1 MVRRVFETLPNL
13 CHLPFAFWFVL
24 NPMSDAN
31 PSFAEFKRLAARGN
45 VVPVYR
51 TVVADLLSPVSAF
64 LSLSPQYGS
73 ARDSHSHSFL
83 LESVEGGERVGRYT
97 FFGIDPFQIVSCRG
111 DRITVTRGEAVASIS
126 YRGAGGRRPPLQEE
140 TGNVFEFLRQ
150 LGARYKS
157 VEIPGLP
164 PFTAGAVGYLSYE
177 AVRMLERLPPR
188 VAPDVDIDDA
198 VFMYFANVLAF
209 DHVQHRLFL
218 ISNVLTEEGKSSL
231 RAKYDAACRHLD
243 HLESLLR
250 RPLRLSRARRPQG
263 ALRVRSNMKRQQ
275 YEAMV
280 ERSKEYIR
288 AGDIFQVVLS
298 QRMAVPVRVPAFDV
312 YRALRAVNPSPYMYY
327 LRMGEST
334 VLGSSPE
341 MLVKVAGR
349 NVEYRPIAGTRPRG
363 KTEEEDKRF
372 EDEIRSDTKERAE
385 HIMLVDLGRNDV
397 GRVCEYSTVRP
408 QQVMFVERYSHVMH
422 LVSQITGHL
431 RPDADTYAA
440 LAACFPAGT
449 LTGAPKVRAMEII
462 DELEPTRRGLYGG
475 SVLYLD
481 FSGNLNSCIVIRTVL
496 IKDKMAYL
504 QAGAGIVADSVPARE
519 YEECLNK
526 ARAVLRA
533 FELAEKGL

>member
-1 MVRRVFETLPNL
+1 MNDV
-13 CHLPFAFWFVL
+13 
-24 NPMSDAN
+24 S
-31 PSFAEFKRLAARGN
+31 PSFAEFRRLARQGN

-51 TVVADLLSPVSAF
+51 TIVADLLSPVSAF
-64 LSLSPQYGS
+64 LSLSPQHG
-73 ARDSHSHSFL
+73 RDSNSHPHSFL

-97 FFGIDPFQIVSCRG
+97 FFGVDPFQIVSCRG
-111 DRITVTRGEAVASIS
+111 DRITVQRGEAVAAVSD
-126 YRGAGGRRPPLQEE
+126 RRNVDRRSTLQEE
-140 TGNVFEFLRQ
+140 TGNVFEFLRR

-157 VEIPGLP
+157 VVIPGLP

-177 AVRMLERLPPR
+177 AVRMLERLPAR
-188 VAPDVDIDDA
+188 VPADVDLDDA
-198 VFMYFANVLAF
+198 VFMYFSSVLAF

-218 ISNVLTEEGKSSL
+218 IANVLTEEGTGSL

-243 HLESLLR
+243 HLESRLH
-250 RPLRLSRARRPQG
+250 RPLRLPRLSRPQG
-263 ALRVRSNMKRQQ
+263 PLHVRPNMPRAH

-298 QRMAVPVRVPAFDV
+298 QRMEVPVRVPAFDV

-327 LRMGEST
+327 LRLGDST

-349 NVEYRPIAGTRPRG
+349 HVEYRPIAGTRPRG
-363 KTEEEDKRF
+363 KSEEEDRRL
-372 EDEIRSDTKERAE
+372 EAELRSDAKECAE

-397 GRVCEYSTVRP
+397 GRVSVFSSVHPTDI
-408 QQVMFVERYSHVMH
+408 MFVERYSHVMH
-422 LVSQITGHL
+422 LVSQITGQL

-475 SVLYLD
+475 AVLYLD

-496 IKDKMAYL
+496 IKGQHAYL

-519 YEECLNK
+519 HQECLNK
-526 ARAVLRA
+526 AKAVLKA
-533 FELAEKGL
+533 FQIAERGL

>member
-1 MVRRVFETLPNL
+1 MSNAFPN
-13 CHLPFAFWFVL
+13 
-24 NPMSDAN
+24 
-31 PSFAEFKRLAARGN
+31 FAEFKRLAAQGN

-51 TVVADLLSPVSAF
+51 TIVADLLSPVSAF
-64 LSLSPQYGS
+64 LSLSPQHGRTS
-73 ARDSHSHSFL
+73 DPHSHSFL

-97 FFGIDPFQIVSCRG
+97 FFGIDPFQIVSSRG
-111 DRITVTRGEAVASIS
+111 DRITLR
-126 YRGAGGRRPPLQEE
+126 RGAERREE
-140 TGNVFEFLRQ
+140 TGNIFEFLRR
-150 LGARYKS
+150 LGARYHS
-157 VEIPGLP
+157 VTIPGLP
-164 PFTAGAVGYLSYE
+164 PFTAGAVGYVSYE
-177 AVRMLERLPPR
+177 AVRMLERLPAR
-188 VAPDVDIDDA
+188 VAPDVDLEDA
-198 VFMYFANVLAF
+198 VFMYFKSLLAF

-218 ISNVLTEEGKSSL
+218 ISNVLTEEGTGSL

-250 RPLRLSRARRPQG
+250 RPLRLPSHRRPRG
-263 ALRVRSNMKRQQ
+263 ALRVRSNMPRPR

-298 QRMAVPVRVPAFDV
+298 QRMEVPVRVAPFDV
-312 YRALRAVNPSPYMYY
+312 YRALRVVNPSPYMYY
-327 LRMGEST
+327 LRLGEST

-349 NVEYRPIAGTRPRG
+349 NAEYRPIAGTRPRG
-363 KTEEEDKRF
+363 KSEEEDRRL
-372 EDEIRSDTKERAE
+372 EEELRSDAKERAE
-385 HIMLVDLGRNDV
+385 HIMLVDLGRNDL
-397 GRVCEYSTVRP
+397 GRVCEFSSVRP
-408 QQVMFVERYSHVMH
+408 REIMFVERYSHVMH
-422 LVSQITGHL
+422 LVSQITGRL

-475 SVLYLD
+475 AVLYLD
-481 FSGNLNSCIVIRTVL
+481 FSGNLNSCIVIRTVF
-496 IKDKMAYL
+496 IKDKTAYL

-526 ARAVLRA
+526 ARGVLRA

>member
-1 MVRRVFETLPNL
+1 MNTSSPN
-13 CHLPFAFWFVL
+13 
-24 NPMSDAN
+24 
-31 PSFAEFKRLAARGN
+31 FAEFKRLARKGN

-51 TVVADLLSPVSAF
+51 TIVADLLSPVSAF
-64 LSLSPQYGS
+64 LGLSPQHGKDS
-73 ARDSHSHSFL
+73 DSHSHSFL

-97 FFGIDPFQIVSCRG
+97 FFGVDPFLTVSCRG
-111 DRITVTRGEAVASIS
+111 DRTNVRRGKSVASIS
-126 YRGAGGRRPPLQEE
+126 ERRSGGGKQPLQEE
-140 TGNVFEFLRQ
+140 HTGNIFEFLRN

-177 AVRMLERLPPR
+177 AVRMIERLPPR
-188 VAPDVDIDDA
+188 VPADVEVDDA
-198 VFMYFANVLAF
+198 VFMYFSDVLAF

-218 ISNVLTEEGKSSL
+218 ISNVLTEEGTGSLKS
-231 RAKYDAACRHLD
+231 KYNAACRHLD
-243 HLESLLR
+243 QLET
-250 RPLRLSRARRPQG
+250 RLSRPLKLPRGRKPTG
-263 ALRVRSNMKRQQ
+263 PLRVRTNMTRAR

-288 AGDIFQVVLS
+288 AGDIFQVVMS
-298 QRMAVPVRVPAFDV
+298 QRMEVPLRVPAFDL

-327 LRMGEST
+327 LRMGDST
-334 VLGSSPE
+334 VVGSSPE

-349 NVEYRPIAGTRPRG
+349 KVEYRPIAGTRPRG
-363 KTEEEDKRF
+363 KTEEEDKRL
-372 EDEIRSDTKERAE
+372 EQELRSDSKECAE

-397 GRVCEYSTVRP
+397 GRVSEFSSVRP
-408 QQVMFVERYSHVMH
+408 TEVMFVERYSHVMH
-422 LVSQITGHL
+422 LVSQITGQL

-475 SVLYLD
+475 AVLYLD
-481 FSGNLNSCIVIRTVL
+481 FSGNLTSCIVIRTVL
-496 IKDKMAYL
+496 IKDKTAYL

-519 YEECLNK
+519 YEECQNK

>member
-1 MVRRVFETLPNL
+1 MTNASPN
-13 CHLPFAFWFVL
+13 FT
-24 NPMSDAN
+24 
-31 PSFAEFKRLAARGN
+31 EFKKLARQGN

-64 LSLSPQYGS
+64 LSLSPQHGK
-73 ARDSHSHSFL
+73 DSNSHPHSFL

-97 FFGIDPFQIVSCRG
+97 FFGVDPFLIVSCRG
-111 DRITVTRGEAVASIS
+111 EKITVQ
-126 YRGAGGRRPPLQEE
+126 RGARREE
-140 TGNVFEFLRQ
+140 HTGNIFEFLRQ

-188 VAPDVDIDDA
+188 VDADVDLDDA
-198 VFMYFANVLAF
+198 VFMYFSNVLAF

-218 ISNVLTEEGKSSL
+218 ISNVLTEEGKGSL
-231 RAKYDAACRHLD
+231 KSKYDAACRHLD
-243 HLESLLR
+243 QLES
-250 RPLRLSRARRPQG
+250 RLSRPLKLSRVRKPNG
-263 ALRVRSNMKRQQ
+263 PLRVKPNMPRAR

-280 ERSKEYIR
+280 ERSKEYIL

-298 QRMAVPVRVPAFDV
+298 QRMEVPVRVPAFDV

-327 LRMGEST
+327 LRIGDST
-334 VLGSSPE
+334 IVGSSPE

-349 NVEYRPIAGTRPRG
+349 KVEYRPIAGTRPRG
-363 KTEEEDKRF
+363 KSEEEDKRL
-372 EDEIRSDTKERAE
+372 EAELRSDTKECAE

-397 GRVCEYSTVRP
+397 GRVSEFSSVHPTD
-408 QQVMFVERYSHVMH
+408 VMFVERYSHVMH
-422 LVSQITGHL
+422 LVSQITGQL
-431 RPDADTYAA
+431 RPDADSYAA

-475 SVLYLD
+475 AVLYLD
-481 FSGNLNSCIVIRTVL
+481 FSGNLTSCIVIRTVL
-496 IKDKMAYL
+496 IKDKTAYL

-519 YEECLNK
+519 YEECQNK

-533 FELAEKGL
+533 FELAENGL

>member
-1 MVRRVFETLPNL
+1 MTNASPN
-13 CHLPFAFWFVL
+13 
-24 NPMSDAN
+24 
-31 PSFAEFKRLAARGN
+31 FAEFKRLAQRGN

-51 TVVADLLSPVSAF
+51 TIVADLLSPVSAF
-64 LSLSPQYGS
+64 LSLSPQHGRES
-73 ARDSHSHSFL
+73 NSHPHSFL

-97 FFGIDPFQIVSCRG
+97 FFGMDPFQIVSCRG
-111 DRITVTRGEAVASIS
+111 DRITVR
-126 YRGAGGRRPPLQEE
+126 RGAHREEE
-140 TGNVFEFLRQ
+140 TGNLFEFLRR

-164 PFTAGAVGYLSYE
+164 PFTAGAVGYVSYE
-177 AVRMLERLPPR
+177 AVRMLEHLPPR
-188 VAPDVDIDDA
+188 VPPDVDLDDA
-198 VFMYFANVLAF
+198 VFMYFSNVLAF

-218 ISNVLTEEGKSSL
+218 ISNVLTEEGKGSL

-243 HLESLLR
+243 LLESRLR
-250 RPLRLSRARRPQG
+250 RPLKLPRVRRPEG
-263 ALRVRSNMKRQQ
+263 ALRVRPNMPRAK

-298 QRMAVPVRVPAFDV
+298 QRVEVPVRVPAFDV

-349 NVEYRPIAGTRPRG
+349 DVEYRPIAGTRPRG
-363 KTEEEDKRF
+363 KSEEEDKRM
-372 EDEIRSDTKERAE
+372 EEELRSDSKECAE

-397 GRVCEYSTVRP
+397 GRVSEFSSVKPRDI
-408 QQVMFVERYSHVMH
+408 MFVERYSHVMH
-422 LVSQITGHL
+422 LVSQITGKL
-431 RPDADTYAA
+431 RPDADSYAA

-481 FSGNLNSCIVIRTVL
+481 FSGNLNSCIVIRTVF
-496 IKDKMAYL
+496 IKNKTAYL

-519 YEECLNK
+519 YEECQNK

>member
-1 MVRRVFETLPNL
+1 
-13 CHLPFAFWFVL
+13 
-24 NPMSDAN
+24 MSESL
-31 PSFAEFKRLAARGN
+31 PSFAEFKRLAHQGN

-51 TVVADLLSPVSAF
+51 TIVADLLSPVSAF
-64 LSLSPQYGS
+64 LSLSPQHGRE
-73 ARDSHSHSFL
+73 AKSHPHSFL

-97 FFGIDPFQIVSCRG
+97 FFGVDPFQIVSCRG
-111 DRITVTRGEAVASIS
+111 DQITLRRGQVIAS
-126 YRGAGGRRPPLQEE
+126 GTDRRFDAQTARPQTE
-140 TGNVFEFLRQ
+140 TGNIFDFLRR
-150 LGARYKS
+150 LGARYHS
-157 VEIPGLP
+157 VVIPGLP
-164 PFTAGAVGYLSYE
+164 PLTAGAVGYLSYE
-177 AVRMLERLPPR
+177 AVRMLERLPAR
-188 VAPDVDIDDA
+188 VPADVDLDDA

-218 ISNVLTEEGKSSL
+218 IANVLTEEGDGTL
-231 RAKYDAACRHLD
+231 RDKYDAACRHLD
-243 HLESLLR
+243 DLESRLC
-250 RPLRLSRARRPQG
+250 RPLRLPPVPRPQG
-263 ALRVRSNMKRQQ
+263 PLHVRANVPRRK

-288 AGDIFQVVLS
+288 AGDVFQVVLS
-298 QRMAVPVRVPAFDV
+298 QRMEVPVRVPAFDV
-312 YRALRAVNPSPYMYY
+312 YRALRVVNPSPYMYY

-363 KTEEEDKRF
+363 KTEEEDKRL
-372 EDEIRSDTKERAE
+372 EQELRSDAKECAE

-397 GRVCEYSTVRP
+397 GRVSEFSTVQP
-408 QQVMFVERYSHVMH
+408 QEIMFVERYSHVMH
-422 LVSQITGHL
+422 LVSQITGRL
-431 RPDADTYAA
+431 RLDADTYAA

-496 IKDKMAYL
+496 IKDKTAYL

-519 YEECLNK
+519 YEECQNK

>member
-1 MVRRVFETLPNL
+1 
-13 CHLPFAFWFVL
+13 
-24 NPMSDAN
+24 MSD
-31 PSFAEFKRLAARGN
+31 SFPGFTEFKRLATRGN

-64 LSLSPQYGS
+64 LSLSPQHGRE
-73 ARDSHSHSFL
+73 ADSHPHSFL

-97 FFGIDPFQIVSCRG
+97 FFGVDPFQIVSCRG
-111 DRITVTRGEAVASIS
+111 DRITLARGEAVAAI
-126 YRGAGGRRPPLQEE
+126 GACRDAGRDRRTVDGRSALQEE
-140 TGNVFEFLRQ
+140 TGNIFDFLRQ
-150 LGARYKS
+150 LGAHYHS
-157 VEIPGLP
+157 VAIPGLP

-188 VAPDVDIDDA
+188 VAPDVDLDDA
-198 VFMYFANVLAF
+198 VFMYFSNVLAF

-218 ISNVLTEEGKSSL
+218 ISNVLAEEGKGSL
-231 RAKYDAACRHLD
+231 RAKYDAAFRHLD
-243 HLESLLR
+243 HLEAQLR
-250 RPLRLSRARRPQG
+250 RPLKLPRTRPPQG
-263 ALRVRSNMKRQQ
+263 PLRVRPNMPRRR
-275 YEAMV
+275 YEEMV

-298 QRMAVPVRVPAFDV
+298 QRMEVPVRVAAFDV

-327 LRMGEST
+327 LRLGAST

-349 NVEYRPIAGTRPRG
+349 DVEYRPIAGTRPRG
-363 KTEEEDKRF
+363 KSEEEDKRL
-372 EDEIRSDTKERAE
+372 EEELRSDSKECAE

-397 GRVCEYSTVRP
+397 GRVSEFSTVQPREI
-408 QQVMFVERYSHVMH
+408 MFVERYSHVMH
-422 LVSQITGHL
+422 LVSRITGQL

-449 LTGAPKVRAMEII
+449 LTGAPKVRAMEVI

-496 IKDKMAYL
+496 IKDKTAYL

-519 YEECLNK
+519 YEECQDK